1 MTDDQK
7 FEQAVRSYWSV
18 RQAQAAKKL
27 AEGKTDA
34 GTRGEVTGGA
44 HLDAMAQLIEDAFVA
59 SGFNKESIKR
69 SAGVELPGYYRPTK
83 KWDLL
88 VVEDDVL
95 VAAIEF
101 KSQVGPSFGNNFN
114 NRVEEALGNA
124 TDIWRAW
131 EAGSF
136 GGVRPWVGYVFFLE
150 EHAKSTTPVR
160 VAKSLFPADPV
171 FEQTSYKDRYQI
183 LCQRLLRERLYDAA
197 CFVTSSA
204 DPTTPIHQPADELS
218 FAAFRAAI
226 VGRASYIKALAKQD
240 Y

>member
-18 RQAQAAKKL
+18 RKAQAEKKL
-27 AEGKTDA
+27 VAGRTDA

-44 HLDAMAQLIEDAFVA
+44 HLDAMAHLIEEVFVGA
-59 SGFNKESIKR
+59 GFKRESIRR
-69 SAGVELPGYYRPTK
+69 SASVELPGFYRPTK

-88 VVEDDVL
+88 VIEDDVL

-114 NRVEEALGNA
+114 NRVEESLGNA
-124 TDIWRAW
+124 VDIWRAY

-136 GGVRPWVGYVFFLE
+136 GSVRPWIGYVFFLE
-150 EHAKSTTPVR
+150 EHPKSTTPVR
-160 VAKSLFPADPV
+160 VSKSLFPTDPI
-171 FEQTSYKDRYQI
+171 FDNTSYKDRYQI

-204 DPTTPIHQPADELS
+204 DPETPIHQPSDELS
-218 FAAFRAAI
+218 FASFRAAI
-226 VGRASYIKALAKQD
+226 LGRASYVKALAEKG
-240 Y
+240 

>member
-1 MTDDQK
+1 MTDDDK
-7 FEQAVRSYWSV
+7 FEQAIRSYWRV
-18 RQAQAAKKL
+18 RYDQAARQQ

-34 GTRGEVTGGA
+34 GTRGQVTGGA
-44 HLDAMAQLIEDAFVA
+44 HLDAMAALIEGIFMAA
-59 SGFNKESIKR
+59 GFSADSIRR
-69 SAGVELPGYYRPTK
+69 SASMELPGYYRPTK

-88 VVEDDVL
+88 VVEDGVL

-114 NRVEEALGNA
+114 NRIEESLGNA
-124 TDIWRAW
+124 VDIWRAY

-136 GGVRPWVGYVFFLE
+136 GSVRPWIGYVFFLE
-150 EHAKSTTPVR
+150 EHPKSTTAVR
-160 VAKSLFPADPV
+160 VSKSLFPTDPI
-171 FEQTSYKDRYQI
+171 FDNTSYKDRYQI

-204 DPTTPIHQPADELS
+204 DPETPIHQPSDELS

-226 VGRASYIKALAKQD
+226 VGRASYIKALSEGQG
-240 Y
+240 